1 MMEETVTKDKE
12 KNLQL
17 AMSIIV
23 DAGNAKALAV
33 KAIKEAKMGN
43 QDTAQATLR
52 KARDVLTDAHNAQ
65 TEMLMQEAQENYD
78 VVTLLTVHSQDHLM
92 TAITYCDLA
101 ADFID
106 IYNKLNKF

>member
-17 AMSIIV
+17 VMSIIV

-33 KAIKEAKMGN
+33 KAIKEAKIGN
-43 QDTAQATLR
+43 QDTAQAILR

-65 TEMLMQEAQENYD
+65 TEMLMQ
-78 VVTLLTVHSQDHLM
+78 HKKIM
-92 TAITYCDLA
+92 M
-101 ADFID
+101 
-106 IYNKLNKF
+106 